1 MTGITFHLQCN
12 WRYSIVME
20 WMAKKSKEE
29 VYSRSR
35 VPSFTNEANEMV
47 KGQFQFRTTSDV
59 ANTRKILSD

>member
-1 MTGITFHLQCN
+1 
-12 WRYSIVME
+12 ME